1 MKQKIINMIVYVYL
15 GPAENGQKANESLSS
30 VFSGEN
36 LSGLNWSWSSPHTV
50 GLWWRLLI
58 LIMTLAL
65 AGISRSSTLMGAWIS
80 LMIPGTGE
88 WRRIP
93 SLMHCVR
100 YSSLP
105 RSFLGLIVNIGLI
118 YSEHWQLTERLRAKI
133 AWMFT
138 IKIKNRLNIYSCKS
152 TECLQVKLCW
162 LA

>member
-105 RSFLGLIVNIGLI
+105 RSFLGMVVNEGSMWHMTDWMLI
-118 YSEHWQLTERLRAKI
+118 TEN
-133 AWMFT
+133 W
-138 IKIKNRLNIYSCKS
+138 LNIYLKRG
-152 TECLQVKLCW
+152 LNFNFLKL
-162 LA
+162 LD